1 VVPAGPAAAAE
12 AGFSAIDFEVYGL
25 SESDAYDAGFDYYE
39 IMWAYHSQSG

>member
-25 SESDAYDAGFDYYE
+25 SESDAYDAGFT
-39 IMWAYHSQSG
+39 